1 MTCFVFE
8 YNDEI
13 VKTFCDYE
21 GEAQFIIIGF
31 AKPKIGSQE
40 YRLIKILRDSKNN
53 KISYPYP
60 DFKES
65 DWEKICDRYPLG
77 IYIFVDEKKANE
89 IQDQYGVRCI
99 TTKKLTEKIFPDDK
113 SWHTDC
119 PPMGEDSNWKSF
131 LKDYRGHC
139 PSNGLVILDK
149 YFYPWDKK
157 NWTIKEENL
166 TKINENLKELLSSIL
181 PEKRLKIPYHIL
193 LIEDCPN
200 CPKKNKDE
208 KEEDYKKKIE
218 DYKKKINNG
227 MENVVSWVNNIVTA
241 LKKEKGYDYDIVTEL
256 VFVKFD
262 VMTTLRDILHDRNII
277 LNYSII
283 ESSHF
288 LNDFDYKGGQRVSIE
303 SVSLGQQNGNK
314 SVVFTVIENKLSK
327 LTCTYHNALGDSRVW
342 DYHNVYYFRNGE
354 QPKLTNDIPY
364 NWENRLTSPNKEMHV
379 FRITKTGGTSG
390 WSECGNA
397 TYKFEIDSTKKLKVG
412 DFVEVDASGL
422 GNLEEGS
429 GIIFYQ
435 NQWEKIKLD
444 SGEHTE

>member
-21 GEAQFIIIGF
+21 GEARFIIIGF
-31 AKPKIGSQE
+31 AEPKIGSPE
-40 YRLIKILRDSKNN
+40 YRLIRKLRDSGN
-53 KISYPYP
+53 KISYP
-60 DFKES
+60 DFKEF

-99 TTKKLTEKIFPDDK
+99 TTKDLTKAIFPDDK

-119 PPMGEDSNWKSF
+119 PPTGKESNWESF
-131 LKDYRGHC
+131 LEGYQDKC

-149 YFYPWDKK
+149 YLYPWDKM
-157 NWTIKEENL
+157 NLTIKEENL
-166 TKINENLKELLSSIL
+166 TEINENLKEILYSIL

-193 LIEDCPN
+193 LIEDCPK
-200 CPKKNKDE
+200 CPENGKGG
-208 KEEDYKKKIE
+208 EEE
-218 DYKKKINNG
+218 KINNG
-227 MENVVSWVNNIVTA
+227 MKKVVGCVNDIVTT
-241 LKKEKGYDYDIVTEL
+241 LKKEKGYDYDIVTEF

-262 VMTTLRDILHDRNII
+262 VIKILRDILHDRNII

-342 DYHNVYYFRNGE
+342 DYHNVYYFKNGE

-390 WSECGNA
+390 WSECENA

-412 DFVEVDASGL
+412 DFVEVDASAL

-435 NQWEKIKLD
+435 NQWGKIKLD